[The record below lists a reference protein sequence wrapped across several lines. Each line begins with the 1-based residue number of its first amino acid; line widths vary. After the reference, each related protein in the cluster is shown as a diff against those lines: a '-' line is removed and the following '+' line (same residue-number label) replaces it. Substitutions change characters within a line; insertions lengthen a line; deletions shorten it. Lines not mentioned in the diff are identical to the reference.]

1 VLGVNL
7 PSMDM
12 GLLLL
17 PISLLLLGEES
28 YADCGVA
35 VHSGTIGIV
44 RSARVF
50 FGGGVVV
57 MGTIRVTT
65 LHPRGPGSRSSPPP
79 SPEVALPL
87 SEFLKGGVQGQ

>member
-35 VHSGTIGIV
+35 VHSGTIGMV

-79 SPEVALPL
+79 LTRGGIALVRV
-87 SEFLKGGVQGQ
+87 SQG